1 MQEHFG
7 KNMNLAHIK
16 LMALLIHVLCV
27 MQTVSLHKLID
38 TMSTAVDVDSNLRW
52 LRRFFAKYI
61 LDHDIIASMI
71 FSLLPVKIG
80 LVLSMDCTKW
90 KFGVFN
96 INILMLGEH
105 KY

>member
-27 MQTVSLHKLID
+27 VQTVSLHRLTD
-38 TMSTAVDVDSNLRW
+38 AMSTAVDIGSNLRW

-61 LDHDIIASMI
+61 LDLDIRASMI

-80 LVLSMDCTKW
+80 L
-90 KFGVFN
+90 
-96 INILMLGEH
+96 MLAWIAPIGSSGSLI
-105 KY
+105 